1 MAPRKGLQL
10 SSSERFSLLCSV
22 QCIFHTLS
30 FPAGRGLETLQAV
43 GYCLSPSLLVCL
55 LGFLG
60 CHFCWISLFFFFSSF
75 PNCSLSRK
83 PNPGADNGG
92 LSIAKWLH
100 SCSQGR
106 AVARAFMASN
116 CLVQRLQRE
125 CGDGWV
131 AGAGSRRTLWRGL
144 PPLPKVVIISLFI
157 HMQAVVLDG
166 NRLGCGRPSPKPPAS
181 LSPPPRAPYVCAI
194 CSQLAAGCQH
204 LGRAG
209 GSWHCHPWL

>member
-1 MAPRKGLQL
+1 MAVAPRKGLQL
-10 SSSERFSLLCSV
+10 SGSERFSLLCSV

-60 CHFCWISLFFFFSSF
+60 CHFCWISLFFFPSF

-116 CLVQRLQRE
+116 FLVPCR
-125 CGDGWV
+125 
-131 AGAGSRRTLWRGL
+131 
-144 PPLPKVVIISLFI
+144 
-157 HMQAVVLDG
+157 
-166 NRLGCGRPSPKPPAS
+166 GCGGSVGTDG
-181 LSPPPRAPYVCAI
+181 L
-194 CSQLAAGCQH
+194 QELAAG
-204 LGRAG
+204 G
-209 GSWHCHPWL
+209 HCAMGFPPFQRL